1 MASVELNWTDN
12 SSDETGFPIYRSTT
26 SSPSFPADYTKI
38 HTAAAD
44 ATTWTDTSAPDGT
57 TVYYAVTA
65 ENGDGESAET
75 SGSITTTSVPTN
87 QSAALDVGTASVSGL
102 SPNAST
108 PTPATGDVT
117 RGLVS
122 KWKFDND
129 LLDSVGSNDAT
140 GSVSYAPGVI
150 DQAVQ
155 FNGSNASS
163 AADDPTMDTPEF
175 SVGFHAYPVATST
188 GTSDIHCYVNKDN
201 DYNDRMFW
209 IVQWDG
215 IWQARVGSNAATVQG
230 PAVVPNE
237 WVHVML
243 TYDGSTFTLY
253 IDGTSVGSNTENTL
267 DGDSANL
274 MFGAEDLG
282 NRHVPNGT
290 LIDEGR
296 FHNVCLDANEVADVA
311 AYDGTTTATPQSMT
325 ASVAEVGV
333 LGLSNSFSAGPVSA
347 SANSGSVAASTA
359 APSASP
365 GPTAA
370 SFGSASVSAS
380 SLALSAV
387 GGPVAAGTEVATASL
402 FASDAGLGL
411 GVASVGLN
419 SGSLATSALSG
430 AVTPG
435 GTGVTTSTGVV
446 TAASPASTVTPGP
459 TGASVEPGVLTSAP
473 FSPSLFQ
480 SGSVIRVAASEI
492 GLSGVGPTAVGGPT
506 SMSSETAVL
515 DSTAAFPFVEPHPT
529 QVTGNVA
536 TAALSALDSI
546 VKPGVV
552 SAATETGSV
561 SVLGASPAAVGGST
575 AFSPT
580 IGGVEVVSVAP
591 EWELDGLIRLE
602 LKAAGVAVFSHA
614 GSFSAGSTEFSAD
627 SAPIWAS
634 GPGFSLAAG
643 TTALTVDSAASTVSA
658 TGPILS
664 TNQIETVLQLLGV
677 VDYEHRLEAAIAD
690 DPSLVGRADVVEII
704 NAVLKQ

>member
-44 ATTWTDTSAPDGT
+44 ATTWTDTSAPNGT
-57 TVYYAVTA
+57 EVWYAVTA

-75 SGSITTTSVPTN
+75 SGSITTTSAPTN

-102 SPNAST
+102 SPSAST
-108 PTPATGDVT
+108 TAPATGDVT

-122 KWKFDND
+122 KWKFDNN

-163 AADDPTMDTPEF
+163 ASDDPTMDTAEF
-175 SVGFHAYPVATST
+175 SVGFHAYPVATSS
-188 GTSDIHCYVNKDN
+188 GTNGIHVYANKDN
-201 DYNDRMFW
+201 GYQDRMFW

-253 IDGTSVGSNTENTL
+253 IDGAAVDSNTENTL

-282 NRHVPNGT
+282 HRHVPNGT

-296 FHNVCLDANEVADVA
+296 FHNVCLDATEVADVA
-311 AYDGTTTATPQSMT
+311 AYDGSAPVTAQSMT

-333 LGLSNSFSAGPVSA
+333 LGLSNAFSAGPVSA
-347 SANSGSVAASTA
+347 SANS
-359 APSASP
+359 
-365 GPTAA
+365 
-370 SFGSASVSAS
+370 ASVLAS
-380 SLALSAV
+380 VWAPSAV
-387 GGPVAAGTEVATASL
+387 GGPVAAGTEFATASL
-402 FASDAGLGL
+402 FAPEAGLGL
-411 GVASVGLN
+411 GAASVGLN

-435 GTGVTTSTGVV
+435 GTGVTTSAGVV

-459 TGASVEPGVLTSAP
+459 VGASVEPGVLVSTP

-515 DSTAAFPFVEPHPT
+515 GTTAAFPVVEAHSI
-529 QVTGNVA
+529 QVIGNVG

-546 VKPGVV
+546 VEPGPTT
-552 SAATETGSV
+552 AATETGSV
-561 SVLGASPAAVGGST
+561 SVLAAFPAAVGGPT

-580 IGGVEVVSVAP
+580 IGSVELVSVAP
-591 EWELDGLIRLE
+591 AWELDGLIRLRLE
-602 LKAAGVAVFSHA
+602 PAGVALSGYS
-614 GSFSAGSTEFSAD
+614 GSFSAGSTAFLAD

-658 TGPILS
+658 IGAILS

-677 VDYEHRLEAAIAD
+677 VNYEHRLEAAIAD
-690 DPSLVGRADVVEII
+690 DPRLLGRADVVEII